1 METKKQSP
9 GGAEKKRD
17 KFFLHLKNGRRFLQ
31 NNNLVEAK
39 DELETALEFRPNDD
53 KAQNLMAMVLFKLEQ
68 YPKAIGIFQKLIERN
83 PGVPTLYT
91 NLGLAYLKQESYD
104 EAMEALLKAIEAQAD
119 NLVAHNYLGL
129 VYSKLGRYEEAR
141 DEFVRANSPKM
152 ADLMQEK
159 LAEMSEQ
166 QQEAPQMEEVVGGRE
181 EEMEEQKL
189 LESQPEELPKKVVP
203 VGEKEEISLDEITK
217 KFTEVEEETPE
228 EKRERAAPVEEAVK
242 GPEEAIISLKDLSKS
257 LEITRGAAPS
267 LRMINDN
274 LFQVVLRGGQVHA
287 RLTGLVAFE
296 GDLIFEPEFKK
307 FKGKETNAYFGTKD
321 NLLVKITGEGQL
333 LFSPE
338 NLKIHLFHLEDEML
352 YLDESAVFAF
362 QEGIN
367 WENGRIHGEEERDV
381 NLVQFRGRG
390 IIALATKEKLASVQ
404 ITSAHPL
411 LVDLFS
417 LTGWYGKILPK
428 IIALSVPSEVKK
440 GKKIMVELKG
450 EGSVLLEESCKS

>member
-1 METKKQSP
+1 MDGKKQSP
-9 GGAEKKRD
+9 GGAEKKRE

-68 YPKAIGIFQKLIERN
+68 YPRAIGIFRKLIERN

-91 NLGLAYLKQESYD
+91 NLGLAYLKQENYD
-104 EAMEALLKAIEAQAD
+104 EAMEALSKAIENQAD
-119 NLVAHNYLGL
+119 NQVAHNYLGL
-129 VYSKLGRYEEAR
+129 VYSKLGRYEEAK

-159 LAEMSEQ
+159 LAEIPQ
-166 QQEAPQMEEVVGGRE
+166 QQEKAPQMEEVVGGRE
-181 EEMEEQKL
+181 EEMEEQRL

-203 VGEKEEISLDEITK
+203 VAEKEEISLEEITK
-217 KFTEVEEETPE
+217 RFTEVEEEPPE
-228 EKRERAAPVEEAVK
+228 EKRERAAPVVAAVK
-242 GPEEAIISLKDLSKS
+242 GPEAISLTALSKS
-257 LEITRGAAPS
+257 LEITKGEAPT

-274 LFQVVLRGGQVHA
+274 LFQVVLQGGQVHA

-307 FKGKETNAYFGTKD
+307 FKGKATNAYFGTKD
-321 NLLVKITGEGQL
+321 NPVVKITGEGQL

-338 NLKIHLFHLEDEML
+338 NLKLHLFHLEDEML
-352 YLDESAVFAF
+352 YLNESAVFAF

-381 NLVQFRGRG
+381 NLVQFRGQG
-390 IIALATKEKLASVQ
+390 IIALATKEKLASIQ
-404 ITSAHPL
+404 ITSAYPL

-428 IIALSVPSEVKK
+428 IIALSVPSEAKK

>member
-68 YPKAIGIFQKLIERN
+68 YPRAIGIFQKLIDRN

-91 NLGLAYLKQESYD
+91 NLGLAYLKQESYN
-104 EAMEALLKAIEAQAD
+104 EAMEALRKAIEAQAD
-119 NLVAHNYLGL
+119 NQVAHNYLGL

-141 DEFVRANSPKM
+141 DEFVMANSPKM

-159 LAEMSEQ
+159 LAEIPEQ
-166 QQEAPQMEEVVGGRE
+166 QEETPQTEEVVGGRE

-189 LESQPEELPKKVVP
+189 LESQPEELPKKVAP
-203 VGEKEEISLDEITK
+203 VEEKEEVSLDEITK
-217 KFTEVEEETPE
+217 RFTEVEEEPPE

-242 GPEEAIISLKDLSKS
+242 GPEEAISLTDLSKS
-257 LEITRGAAPS
+257 LEITKGEAPS

-274 LFQVVLRGGQVHA
+274 LFQVVLKGGQVHA

-352 YLDESAVFAF
+352 YLNESTVFAF
-362 QEGIN
+362 QEEIN
-367 WENGRIHGEEERDV
+367 WENGRIHGEGERDV
-381 NLVQFRGRG
+381 NLVQFRGQG
-390 IIALATKEKLASVQ
+390 IIALATKEKLASIQ
-404 ITSAHPL
+404 ITSAYPL

-428 IIALSVPSEVKK
+428 IIALSVPSEGKK